1 MRETQD
7 SIRAWADDTFG
18 TTTSLARVAARANEE
33 MAEVLRALTADRPLA
48 DVAVEVV
55 DTVIVL
61 CRAADLAGMHFRRV
75 QDDIE
80 TDAHAKWLCVHIAC
94 QAATALVRAIE
105 YGDHPSEFA
114 ARDAIR
120 SAYLHLGDLSRSLGF
135 GLWATIDKKME
146 VNRARVWKQDGTGHG
161 YHVRENAAA

>member
-1 MRETQD
+1 MRETED

-33 MAEVLRALTADRPLA
+33 MAEVLRALTADRPFA

-61 CRAADLAGMHFRRV
+61 CRAADLAGMHLQRV

-105 YGDHPSEFA
+105 FGDHPSEFE
-114 ARDAIR
+114 ARHAIR
-120 SAYLHLGDLSRSLGF
+120 SAYLHLSDLCRSLGF
-135 GLWATIDKKME
+135 GLWSTIDKKME
-146 VNRARVWKQDGTGHG
+146 VNRARVWRKDGTGHG
-161 YHVRENAAA
+161 YHVREKMTA